1 MKILKLSHR
10 EEAEDYRNRHHF
22 ISLKSKE
29 YFTYIINEY
38 DKGNFNILSID
49 SNLRIYSILTQSPRI
64 FKNFLNI
71 KFSIDIHNSHPLL
84 FNKLIIERYNINDNI
99 LHILYNNL
107 SNIDNSYCSVSKQVC
122 NLLINNGIRKEKL
135 QISPMIFGNTF
146 IILQRGYFGMILRDW
161 TSLNDYYVL
170 TLK

>member
-1 MKILKLSHR
+1 MLKLVHR
-10 EEAEDYRNRHHF
+10 DEAEDYKDRHHF

-29 YFTYIINEY
+29 YFTYILNEY
-38 DKGNFNILSID
+38 SKENFNILSVD
-49 SNLRIYSILTQSPRI
+49 KNLRTYSILTQSPRI

-107 SNIDNSYCSVSKQVC
+107 SNIDNSYYSVSKQLRK
-122 NLLINNGIRKEKL
+122 LLVNNRIEKENCKY
-135 QISPMIFGNTF
+135 S
-146 IILQRGYFGMILRDW
+146 
-161 TSLNDYYVL
+161 
-170 TLK
+170 